1 VVSNLLWP
9 EGLDLEQSGSQ
20 CGRQDCLPSEGIRM
34 AGEEVALDVVG
45 EMAVDETVVGE
56 ARHSRF

>member
-1 VVSNLLWP
+1 
-9 EGLDLEQSGSQ
+9 
-20 CGRQDCLPSEGIRM
+20 M